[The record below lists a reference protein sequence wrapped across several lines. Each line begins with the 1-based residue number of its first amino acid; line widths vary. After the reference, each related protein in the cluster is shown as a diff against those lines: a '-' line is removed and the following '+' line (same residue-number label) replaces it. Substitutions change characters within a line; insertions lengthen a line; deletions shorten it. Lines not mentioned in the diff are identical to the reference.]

1 MVAICAASAI
11 LEGSYCYSL
20 QIELSSMDKIFIS
33 AEELLLDSFKLAE
46 KVYLSGFRPD
56 FIIGV
61 WRGGAPVGIA
71 IQEYL
76 DFIGVHSD
84 HIAIRTSSYYGI
96 DKQDKQVRVHGLDY
110 IIDNINSDNEVL
122 LVDDVFDSGRS
133 IDAIFHRMRQ
143 KTRRNMPQNMKI
155 ACPWYKPSR
164 NTTDYT
170 PDYYIHE
177 TDKWL
182 VFPHELR
189 DLTLEEIKEGKP
201 EVADTIIRHIKN
213 SKG

>member
-1 MVAICAASAI
+1 
-11 LEGSYCYSL
+11 
-20 QIELSSMDKIFIS
+20 MDKVFIS
-33 AEELLLDSFKLAE
+33 ADQLLKDSFKLAE
-46 KVYLSGFRPD
+46 QIYLSGFKPD

-76 DFIGVHSD
+76 DFIGIPTD

-96 DKQDKQVRVHGLDY
+96 DQQDKTVRVHGLDY
-110 IIDNINSDNEVL
+110 IIDNINSDDDVL

-133 IDAIFHRMRQ
+133 IQAIFARMKK
-143 KTRRNMPQNMKI
+143 KTRQNMPRTMKI

-164 NTTDYT
+164 NITDFK
-170 PDYYIHE
+170 PDFYINE

-182 VFPHELR
+182 VFPHELKG
-189 DLTLEEIKEGKP
+189 LSIEEIIEGKP
-201 EVADTIIRHIKN
+201 DLAETITRHLPEQKN
-213 SKG
+213 D